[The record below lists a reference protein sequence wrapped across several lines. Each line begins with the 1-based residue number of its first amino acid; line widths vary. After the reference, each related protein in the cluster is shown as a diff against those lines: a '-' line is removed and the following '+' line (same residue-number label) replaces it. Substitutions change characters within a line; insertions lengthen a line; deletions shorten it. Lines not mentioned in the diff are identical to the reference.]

1 MAETLRILLAVETE
15 KKAARVLRE
24 LSDGGY
30 ATRHTR
36 VKSLRP
42 LKSALQRGSWDLI
55 IADSRLWNILNMRDS
70 RLLGDQPDL
79 PVVLITEGADA
90 ALQAENSVRW
100 GELAGLVPAIRTLL
114 AKRAPPESPLA
125 PGNRW
130 ERARAFL
137 QSYLA
142 LLLSIL
148 VGAAASIGVFAYY
161 QITETTRLRTDF
173 QVIANDRAQAIRLQL
188 AEHETVLNLLGF
200 FYEAT
205 AEATRG
211 QLSAFVPEFREF
223 AQGVLAEDPDLQAV
237 AIVPRLPDYERKKF
251 EELARQGIVTGFGI
265 TQLGETGNM
274 EPAGRRGDYYPVLV
288 MEPQPRN
295 AAILGLDLSTAPG
308 LRETMEKAR
317 ATGRLATSA
326 RNRLPYPRADA
337 YAVWQFLPIYQDEEQ
352 DDGQSGA
359 RKLAAFAALVFR
371 VDRLVE
377 LSLTDAAP
385 SGIDLELVDTTASED
400 QRFSY
405 FHRSRSP
412 KPGARYEART
422 GNVLATT
429 IDPGGRTW
437 TLYAYATYGFVAR
450 HRTWQSWILLIAGLL
465 FTSATGT
472 YFARRIRQVGQ
483 IERLVEQRTLA
494 LSREIEKQRRL
505 QQELESSR
513 QTLTVR
519 VAELDQRN
527 REIQLLNELG
537 DVFQACVSTEEAY
550 PVVALYAPRLL
561 PTTSG
566 ALYVHVVDQDL
577 LTLAAEW
584 GNSPPQ
590 TSVFKP
596 EDCWGLRLGRMH
608 AVHSVPGR
616 LPCRH
621 APSAAGNRS
630 LCVPLSAMGETIGL
644 FHLTG
649 CAETAQDF
657 AVSVAEHIGLA
668 LSNLKLRSELRQLS
682 IHDPL
687 TNLHNRRY
695 MEEALELE
703 LRRAE
708 RKKLTVGLIMLDI
721 DHFKAFNDGF
731 GHAAGDELLRS
742 LGALLREHLRSGD
755 VACRYGGEEFLLILP
770 EATPAATTKRAE
782 ELRRQAKDLSI
793 TYLDQPLGPV
803 SISLGVAVYPGNG
816 GSAEEVIRAADSALY
831 RAKAEGRDRVA
842 VAGPAAGQGGI
853 GAPLGSG

>member
-1 MAETLRILLAVETE
+1 MAEVLHTLLVLETE
-15 KKAARVLRE
+15 QKAARVLRE
-24 LSDGGY
+24 LVDGGY

-36 VKSLRP
+36 VKSLRS
-42 LKSALQRGSWDLI
+42 LKSALLRGSWDLI
-55 IADSRLWNILNMRDS
+55 IADSRLWQVMGLQEP
-70 RLLGDQPDL
+70 RLLDDPAGL
-79 PVVLITEGADA
+79 PTFLLTEEADA
-90 ALQAENSVRW
+90 ELGTKNAIRW
-100 GELAGLVPAIRTLL
+100 DKLEELAPAVRSLL
-114 AKRAPPESPLA
+114 AQ
-125 PGNRW
+125 
-130 ERARAFL
+130 RARSQYQKAPANLLQRLRSFL
-137 QSYLA
+137 RSYFPLVA
-142 LLLSIL
+142 SVL
-148 VGAAASIGVFAYY
+148 VGAAATIGVFAYY
-161 QITETTRLRTDF
+161 QGTERVRLRTDF
-173 QVIANDRAQAIRLQL
+173 ETMAGDRAQAIRLEL
-188 AEHETVLNLLGF
+188 ARHETVLNLLGF

-205 AEATRG
+205 SEAGELT
-211 QLSAFVPEFREF
+211 AFTREF
-223 AQGVLAEDPDLQAV
+223 QQFARGVLAEDPDLQAV
-237 AIVPRLPDYERKKF
+237 AIILRLPDAGRKSF
-251 EELARQGIVTGFGI
+251 EQLARKGIITGFGI
-265 TQLGETGNM
+265 TQVGEAGEI
-274 EPAGRRGDYYPVLV
+274 EPAGRRGEYFPVLV

-295 AAILGLDLSTAPG
+295 AALLGLDLSTSPG
-308 LRETMEKAR
+308 LREAMERAR
-317 ATGRLATSA
+317 ANGRPTTSA
-326 RNRLPYPRADA
+326 RNRLPDPKAEA
-337 YAVWQFLPIYQDEEQ
+337 YSVWQFLPIFQDEEPNG
-352 DDGQSGA
+352 GQSAA
-359 RKLAAFAALVFR
+359 RELAAFAALAFR

-385 SGIDLELVDTTASED
+385 SGIDLELQDTSASED

-405 FHRSRSP
+405 YHRSRSP
-412 KPGARYEART
+412 KTGARYEART
-422 GNVLATT
+422 GNLLATA
-429 IDPGGRTW
+429 IDAGGRTW
-437 TLYAYATYGFVAR
+437 TLFAYATYGFVAR
-450 HRTWQSWILLIAGLL
+450 HRTWQSWFLLAGGLV
-465 FTSATGT
+465 FTSFTGV
-472 YFARRIRQVGQ
+472 YFTRRIREVGSS
-483 IERLVEQRTLA
+483 ERLVAQRTLA
-494 LSREIEKQRRL
+494 LSREIEKQKRL

-513 QTLTVR
+513 QTLTGR

-561 PTTSG
+561 PATSG
-566 ALYVHVVDQDL
+566 ALYVHEVAQDL

-596 EDCWGLRLGRMH
+596 EDCWGLRLGRVH
-608 AVHSVPGR
+608 AVHSVQGR

-621 APSAAGNRS
+621 APSAAGNGS

-682 IHDPL
+682 IHDPV

-731 GHAAGDELLRS
+731 GHAAGDELLRR

-782 ELRRQAKDLSI
+782 ELRRHAKDLSV
-793 TYLDQPLGPV
+793 TYLDKPLGPV

-816 GSAEEVIRAADSALY
+816 GSAEEIIRAADSALY

-842 VAGPAAGQGGI
+842 VAGLAAGQGGT
-853 GAPLGSG
+853 GAPLGSEQP